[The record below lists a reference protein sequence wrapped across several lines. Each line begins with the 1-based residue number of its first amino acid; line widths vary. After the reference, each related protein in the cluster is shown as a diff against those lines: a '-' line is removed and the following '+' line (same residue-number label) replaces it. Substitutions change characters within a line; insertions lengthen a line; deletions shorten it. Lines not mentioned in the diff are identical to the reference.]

1 MTWADLVA
9 AATVGTDRR
18 PGRNPQDLLDAA
30 VTGTLYRRAGVSP
43 VVGLPAPAPA
53 PAETVPVAPP
63 AAASRVAALL
73 ALPSP
78 HGGPGGPDGEARIEL
93 LAEWLRLAAVRGL
106 RIPAEQL
113 PALLDTGLRHRELR
127 PLILAAGGARA
138 GWLAAMR
145 PDWGYLAQA
154 EDDRAAENPAAWA
167 EGTPG
172 QRTGYLAA
180 YRRRDPRAARELL
193 AAEWGTLAPDERG
206 QLIRVLAAGLTADDE
221 EFLEAALDDRR
232 KEVRD
237 QAAELLGRL
246 PSSAYARRMVR
257 RATACLRLEGRT
269 VTVIPPGECDK
280 GMRRDGIAMKPPV
293 GTGERAW
300 WLEEILSRTPLSTWA
315 ISVAGSEL
323 DEDWADPV
331 RRGLARAAAA
341 QQDSTWAAALL
352 ARLPA
357 SPTRPDDRLLVEAL
371 YAALAPAD
379 LMARTGRALREAP
392 DTAGLDRMLELCA
405 APWPAG
411 FGASVLAAV
420 GALVRQPRSGY
431 RVEGICRLAAVR
443 LHPTM
448 ADPAAALA
456 AAIRAE
462 SPDNYRLHS
471 LDRMADT
478 LRFRCEMT
486 EELA

>member
-18 PGRNPQDLLDAA
+18 PGRSPQDLLDAA
-30 VTGTLYRRAGVSP
+30 VTGTLYRRAGVTP
-43 VVGLPAPAPA
+43 AADLPSPAPA
-53 PAETVPVAPP
+53 PAETIPVAP
-63 AAASRVAALL
+63 AAAAGRFAALL

-78 HGGPGGPDGEARIEL
+78 HGGSGGPGGEVRIEL
-93 LAEWLRLAAVRGL
+93 LAEWLRLAAARGL

-113 PALLDTGLRHRELR
+113 PALLDTGRRHRELR

-145 PDWGYLAQA
+145 PDWGYLAQT
-154 EDDRAAENPAAWA
+154 EDDRAAEDPAAWI

-180 YRRRDPRAARELL
+180 YRSRDPRAARELL

-206 QLIRVLAAGLTADDE
+206 QLIGVLAAGLSADDE

-246 PSSAYARRMVR
+246 PSSAYARRMVQ
-257 RATACLRLEGRT
+257 RATACLRVERRT
-269 VTVIPPGECDK
+269 VTVNPPSECDK
-280 GMRRDGIAMKPPV
+280 RMRRDGIAMKPPA

-300 WLEEILSRTPLSTWA
+300 WLEEILARTPLSTWEM
-315 ISVAGSEL
+315 SVAGSEL
-323 DEDWADPV
+323 DGDWADPA

-341 QQDSTWAAALL
+341 QQHSAWAAALL
-352 ARLPA
+352 AWLPA
-357 SPTRPDDRLLVEAL
+357 SPTRPDDRLLLEAL
-371 YAALAPAD
+371 HAALAPAD
-379 LMARTGRALREAP
+379 LMARTERALREAP
-392 DTAGLDRMLELCA
+392 DTAGLDRMLQLCP

-411 FGASVLAAV
+411 FSASVLAAI
-420 GALVRQPRSGY
+420 GMLIRQPRFAS
-431 RVEGICRLAAVR
+431 RVDGICRLAAVR
-443 LHPTM
+443 LQPTV
-448 ADPAAALA
+448 DPAAELA
-456 AAIRAE
+456 AAIRTE

-471 LDRMADT
+471 LDRLADT